1 MLTPLRLS
9 TPCRMCDP
17 APRSFLG
24 LYSDMLGSDSPLVST
39 PYLVMSFGFSVGD
52 LIGAA
57 NLTFHLI
64 KALQGSHDAG
74 DDYRAA
80 IHELGCMQQAF
91 IRVSCLGTNQSVSE
105 ATFASASYIAMGAM
119 DIIKVFL
126 DKTKKY
132 EKRLGGL
139 GNSGIAQNLRK
150 VGWTLYKADDMK
162 RLRETLH
169 ARLSSLNLLLVAANL

>member
-1 MLTPLRLS
+1 
-9 TPCRMCDP
+9 
-17 APRSFLG
+17 
-24 LYSDMLGSDSPLVST
+24 
-39 PYLVMSFGFSVGD
+39 MSFGFSVGD

-91 IRVSCLGTNQSVSE
+91 IRVGCLGANENVSE

>member
-1 MLTPLRLS
+1 
-9 TPCRMCDP
+9 
-17 APRSFLG
+17 
-24 LYSDMLGSDSPLVST
+24 
-39 PYLVMSFGFSVGD
+39 
-52 LIGAA
+52 
-57 NLTFHLI
+57 
-64 KALQGSHDAG
+64 
-74 DDYRAA
+74 
-80 IHELGCMQQAF
+80 
-91 IRVSCLGTNQSVSE
+91 
-105 ATFASASYIAMGAM
+105 
-119 DIIKVFL
+119 VFL